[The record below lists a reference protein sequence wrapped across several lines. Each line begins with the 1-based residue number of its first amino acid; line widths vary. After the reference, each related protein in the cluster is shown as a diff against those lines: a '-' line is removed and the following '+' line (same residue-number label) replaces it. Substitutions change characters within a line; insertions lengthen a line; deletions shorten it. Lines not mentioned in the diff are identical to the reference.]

1 MLVEKHDL
9 LVLAHMIDKRAPK
22 SALSIISFNEKMN
35 KSNAKI
41 KKENLSVKD
50 NTYLN
55 IETLMVTTHIP
66 AKIVSLEFYQELSYL
81 CVGFS
86 NGFVEVLKLQTVK
99 NEASTYGP
107 G

>member
-1 MLVEKHDL
+1 
-9 LVLAHMIDKRAPK
+9 MIDKKAPK
-22 SALSIISFNEKMN
+22 NTLSIVSFNEKIN
-35 KSNAKI
+35 QSNARLD
-41 KKENLSVKD
+41 KETLTVKD

-55 IETLMVTTHIP
+55 IDNLMVTTVIP
-66 AKIVSLEFYQELSYL
+66 AKIVALEFLADLNYL

-86 NGFVEVLKLQTVK
+86 NGFVEVLKLTIVR